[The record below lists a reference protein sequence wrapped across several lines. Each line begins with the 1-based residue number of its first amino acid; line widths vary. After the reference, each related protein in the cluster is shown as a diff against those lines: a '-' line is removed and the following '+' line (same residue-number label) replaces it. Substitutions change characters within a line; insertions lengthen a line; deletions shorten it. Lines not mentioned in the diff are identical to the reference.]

1 MLLLQESH
9 LNHVKKST
17 LSELLR
23 VNVAQASSNSEYA
36 LCNSMAITVLM
47 VVQIAVVEVALMD
60 VLSLSA
66 KFAMSL
72 AMKRAQNCFSEPNAK
87 NYSMSDPHEY

>member
-36 LCNSMAITVLM
+36 LCNSMAITVLIYGGSNRGCGGRSDGCSKFEC
-47 VVQIAVVEVALMD
+47 QICHDEACTEL
-60 VLSLSA
+60 
-66 KFAMSL
+66 F
-72 AMKRAQNCFSEPNAK
+72 F
-87 NYSMSDPHEY
+87 